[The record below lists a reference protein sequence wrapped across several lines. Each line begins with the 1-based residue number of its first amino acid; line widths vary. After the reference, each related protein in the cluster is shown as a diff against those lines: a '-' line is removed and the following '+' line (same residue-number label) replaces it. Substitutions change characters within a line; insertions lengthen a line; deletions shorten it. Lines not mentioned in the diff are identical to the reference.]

1 MFNLICFV
9 IFDMLEVRREIIFLV
24 FVLLKNLIFC
34 FIIELNKKLLIFLE
48 NFVVIREKKLFRKL
62 VVIAVFSE
70 ISVMI
75 RIEVINLVLF
85 FLIVMLFIIFLV

>member
-62 VVIAVFSE
+62 VVIVVFSE

>member
-48 NFVVIREKKLFRKL
+48 NFVVIREKKLFCKL
-62 VVIAVFSE
+62 VVIVVFSE